1 MAYRDTEQQYDH
13 KSPNYTL
20 KCGPPFLVTSED
32 NPKWASASEP
42 HTSVFNVEISLYGT
56 YIFWSVHHGQ
66 CSHLSWSLISYRT
79 LLLPPHIFPIFL
91 HHSVSCRPSDIEHV
105 CPTVR
110 PCLGNTDRGGGKEQM
125 LRLGMKEPLYCT
137 AYTLLPHSLSPH
149 NVLLKT
155 KYVILQSA
163 EWFSNQ
169 QCVVLTKSQE
179 TEQQ

>member
-1 MAYRDTEQQYDH
+1 MITKVQITHLSVDRHFWLLRKTILSGRAQV
-13 KSPNYTL
+13 SPTL
-20 KCGPPFLVTSED
+20 VCSMSRFLCTVR
-32 NPKWASASEP
+32 
-42 HTSVFNVEISLYGT
+42 T
-56 YIFWSVHHGQ
+56 YFWSVPSRPTQSPQLVTHII
-66 CSHLSWSLISYRT
+66 SHT
-79 LLLPPHIFPIFL
+79 VMPPHMPIFL

-110 PCLGNTDRGGGKEQM
+110 PCLGNTDRGGGKEQT
-125 LRLGMKEPLYCT
+125 LRLGMKEPPYCT

-169 QCVVLTKSQE
+169 QCVVLTKSQRE

>member
-1 MAYRDTEQQYDH
+1 VCSMSR
-13 KSPNYTL
+13 
-20 KCGPPFLVTSED
+20 FLCMVHSYFGLSITANAVTF
-32 NPKWASASEP
+32 AG
-42 HTSVFNVEISLYGT
+42 H
-56 YIFWSVHHGQ
+56 
-66 CSHLSWSLISYRT
+66 SYRT
-79 LLLPPHIFPIFL
+79 LLLLPHMPIFL

-125 LRLGMKEPLYCT
+125 LRLGMKEPPYCT

-169 QCVVLTKSQE
+169 QCVVLTKSQQE